1 MMEEFNLMLST
12 LLKRLNTYF
21 IFACMCLN
29 IHRFCLVVTFCGIIH
44 YQTEYVLHVCK
55 FVFQGSRIIKFQMV
69 VCESKVSQKRIFFAC
84 LVCCGIWNTLFI
96 FFGMHA
102 KTLIECVREI

>member
-55 FVFQGSRIIKFQMV
+55 FVFQGSRIINFQMV
-69 VCESKVSQKRIFFAC
+69 VCESKVSQKEYFLHASYAAESGTLYLSFS
-84 LVCCGIWNTLFI
+84 VCMPKL
-96 FFGMHA
+96 
-102 KTLIECVREI
+102 